1 MKKIQTEKLIEIR
14 TCPAFLTA
22 MLVALTAIS
31 FAWSGYVA
39 LGMVMSLFANEE
51 PGNSLLA
58 TALIALFPFATA
70 IANAIVAS
78 TALLTFLGVTD
89 RVGFVF
95 RFAIAG
101 AVCSL
106 LWLGVSFV
114 FKQDVF
120 FWVIGIPCV
129 LNIIALVIAIFQTK
143 TFVTSRSRAKASI
156 GFVVSLVIFLV
167 SNASV
172 VFAYMAGSEY
182 TFLSAATTDSVD
194 ELPMANFI
202 HSWITAMYP
211 DARIIDYIS
220 SVMFCLIQ
228 IGIVGFLGFV
238 ISSIL
243 MIVFI
248 IRVTKQNA
256 SIQ

>member
-1 MKKIQTEKLIEIR
+1 MTNIQSEKLTQIR

-22 MLVALTAIS
+22 ILVALTTIS
-31 FAWSGYVA
+31 FAWCGYVA
-39 LGMVMSLFANEE
+39 LGMVMNLFANEE

-58 TALIALFPFATA
+58 TALIALIPLATA

-78 TALLTFLGVTD
+78 TALVTFLGVANCV
-89 RVGFVF
+89 RFVF
-95 RFAIAG
+95 RFAIIG
-101 AVCSL
+101 AVCSM
-106 LWLGVSFV
+106 LWLAVSFV
-114 FKQDVF
+114 FDLDVSL
-120 FWVIGIPCV
+120 WVIGIPCV
-129 LNIIALVIAIFQTK
+129 LNIFALVVAIFQTK

-156 GFVVSLVIFLV
+156 GFVVSFVIFLV

-172 VFAYMAGSEY
+172 VLAYMAGSEY
-182 TFLSAATTDSVD
+182 TFLAAGTADNID
-194 ELPMANFI
+194 ELPLANLI

-248 IRVTKQNA
+248 IRVTRPNA
-256 SIQ
+256 SM